1 MNKNDEQ
8 ILKLKEK
15 IESKKEELKKV
26 KRFSPITNCV
36 IDVDGNDKRTNIQV
50 LSEGQLKLLL
60 IKLNLYRMS
69 AENLGIVDVSMDGY
83 GLEEWITDVKAK
95 LIDLE
100 RKQEEINLRNIES
113 KLVKLLSED
122 KKTELEISK
131 IASLLNL

>member
-15 IESKKEELKKV
+15 IETKKEELKKI

-36 IDVDGNDKRTNIQV
+36 IDIDGNDRKINIQV
-50 LSEGQLKLLL
+50 LSKDQLKLLL
-60 IKLNLYRMS
+60 IKLNMYRLS
-69 AENLGIVDVSMDGY
+69 AENLNIIDVSIDGY
-83 GLEEWITDVKAK
+83 KLEEWITDVKAK
-95 LIDLE
+95 LNDLE
-100 RKQEEINLRNIES
+100 RKQEESNLRIMEN

-122 KKTELEISK
+122 KKTELEINE